1 MEFEELKAWIGLQ
14 LVPGVGNITLRR
26 LVGHFGSA
34 KAVWEAGPADF
45 SEIVRLP
52 AQVRDA
58 LAKGPDEKALERSI
72 DVIDRVGAWTITFL
86 SKDHPSL
93 LNEIQNPPA
102 LLHGIGDP
110 SSLKRR
116 AIAVVGSRYPSS
128 YGLDVAR
135 MLSSELVQHGYTVV
149 SGLALGIDT
158 ASHDAAIR
166 SGGST
171 IAVKGC
177 GIDVAYPRQN
187 TGLVRR
193 IADHGAVITELPP
206 GSSPE
211 ARNFPIRN
219 RIISGLSYGVVIVEA
234 NMKSGS
240 LITASCALD
249 QGREVMAVP
258 GSIYSYRSSGT
269 HWLIKQG
276 ARLVENFTDIME
288 ELGAE
293 KQGPNTDLVP
303 GVSKERPDLAPE
315 EQNVFDKLEPYPQHI
330 DNIANLCG
338 RSVGQ
343 VSGLLLQMELKDL
356 IQALPGQIYQ
366 LK

>member
-1 MEFEELKAWIGLQ
+1 MELEELKAWIGLQ

-34 KAVWEAGPADF
+34 KTVWDAGPADF

-52 AQVRDA
+52 AQVQDV

-72 DVIDRVGAWTITFL
+72 DVLDRVGAWTITFL
-86 SKDHPSL
+86 SKDYPSL

-110 SSLKRR
+110 SFLKKR
-116 AIAVVGSRYPSS
+116 AVAVVGSRYPSS

-158 ASHDAAIR
+158 ASHEAALR
-166 SGGST
+166 SGGGT

-187 TGLVRR
+187 TDLVRR
-193 IADHGAVITELPP
+193 IADNGAVITELPP

-276 ARLVENFTDIME
+276 AQLVENFTDIME

-293 KQGPNTDLVP
+293 KQGRDTDLVA
-303 GVSKERPDLAPE
+303 GISKERPDLSPE

-338 RSVGQ
+338 QSVGR
-343 VSGLLLQMELKDL
+343 VSGLLLQMELKEL
-356 IQALPGQIYQ
+356 IQAFPGQIYQ